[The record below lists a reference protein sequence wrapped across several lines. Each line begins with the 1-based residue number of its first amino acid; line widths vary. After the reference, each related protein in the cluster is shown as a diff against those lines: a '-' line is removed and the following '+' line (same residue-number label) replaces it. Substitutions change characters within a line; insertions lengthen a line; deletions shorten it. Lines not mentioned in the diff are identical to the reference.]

1 MSDPVLQTGYIC
13 MAINLSEMFIHVL
26 QNLKAEQDS

>member
-13 MAINLSEMFIHVL
+13 MAINLSEMFIRVL
-26 QNLKAEQDS
+26 QNVI

>member
-26 QNLKAEQDS
+26 QNVI